1 MKTISKRLSAVLLS
15 VYMVFGVVS
24 TDYLTVQ
31 AFEWVVPSLTVG
43 ESLLWLMG
51 LLGMTFTEG
60 SVAWRDV
67 SPEYEQ
73 DFIDYANEHGLT
85 YTETS
90 NWLNDTASG
99 KLNQLSEVWT
109 NFKEW
114 VKSKFSS
121 SGSVPSDLTCS
132 NVFSP
137 FVNELGDSS
146 SVILDSVFLNDAL
159 IPSCGCIVR
168 DSSGVLQSVRFYSN
182 VEFSTSVT
190 SNGTT
195 ITYNIKNVGS
205 SGYLYILYN
214 NGSSSNP
221 WRFEKITISSLTYDS
236 NYLRFSIYPT
246 STFRFSYFPFSSALD
261 YSSYVN
267 VPSDWAYYD
276 STSSDFD
283 VYNPTLIPDINFAA
297 ANTEDSSIPG
307 VIDLPWG
314 NLGDDEEERDKTYDD
329 LVGGLDLGQ
338 ELGDLWQAL
347 QDLMGVLAVDDAGV
361 LQPNSGGENPPTLED
376 EVENNKVNGAFVLT
390 GLQKVFPFCIPF
402 DLYAF
407 ITLLEELPVAPVIQ
421 YPIYNPVTDSNEI
434 ITIDFSTWE
443 SVVILFRYIFDFLFI
458 IGLLLMA
465 RALIGGGDSA

>member
-1 MKTISKRLSAVLLS
+1 MKTFKKRLSAVLLS

-43 ESLLWLMG
+43 ESLLWLIG
-51 LLGMTFTEG
+51 LLGITYTEG
-60 SVAWRDV
+60 ASAWRDV

-73 DFIDYANEHGLT
+73 EFIDYANEHGLT
-85 YTETS
+85 YTQT
-90 NWLNDTASG
+90 NTWLNDVASG

-109 NFKEW
+109 NFKDW
-114 VKSKFSS
+114 LKSKLSS
-121 SGSVPSDLTCS
+121 TAAFDGTC
-132 NVFSP
+132 
-137 FVNELGDSS
+137 S
-146 SVILDSVFLNDAL
+146 SVIQREFPSVTTIDNIANNFEFTSAL
-159 IPSCGCIVR
+159 KYTSGSATYYFFCPSNSTV
-168 DSSGVLQSVRFYSN
+168 SVYDNGGTLMLRITGNY
-182 VEFSTSVT
+182 VISTSVGLT
-190 SNGTT
+190 STS
-195 ITYNIKNVGS
+195 TYVR
-205 SGYLYILYN
+205 LDRQN
-214 NGSSSNP
+214 NGSVFYFYNTNDYYFYNFDIPAYSNCFN
-221 WRFEKITISSLTYDS
+221 WDLTNEGDS
-236 NYLRFSIYPT
+236 DL
-246 STFRFSYFPFSSALD
+246 SA
-261 YSSYVN
+261 
-267 VPSDWAYYD
+267 
-276 STSSDFD
+276 
-283 VYNPTLIPDINFAA
+283 YNPALVPDISFADS
-297 ANTEDSSIPG
+297 NTEDASIPG

-376 EVENNKVNGAFVLT
+376 EADKNKANGAFVLT

-407 ITLLEELPVAPVIQ
+407 ITLLEAPPVAPVIQ
-421 YPIYNPVTDSNEI
+421 YPIYNPVTKSNEI

>member
-24 TDYLTVQ
+24 SDYLTVQ

-51 LLGMTFTEG
+51 LLGMTYTEG
-60 SVAWRDV
+60 ASAWRDV

-73 DFIDYANEHGLT
+73 EFIDYANEHGLT

-90 NWLNDTASG
+90 TWLNDAASG
-99 KLNQLSEVWT
+99 KLNQLSDVWT

-114 VKSKFSS
+114 VKSL
-121 SGSVPSDLTCS
+121 VTYSDANIVYGDLLS
-132 NVFSP
+132 NVYNGLISRIF
-137 FVNELGDSS
+137 NS
-146 SVILDSVFLNDAL
+146 SVSINQTNAHCYGFY
-159 IPSCGCIVR
+159 IIVSY
-168 DSSGVLQSVRFYSN
+168 DSSGKPVITQNNCNFFTSDVGYSVVNDTITFNSPCVRWGNSSSIYAPNDLSILWSGGGTVTAFNMSGFGVANTEVYVSSNYADDIAGYSN
-182 VEFSTSVT
+182 VHVIPFSETAV
-190 SNGTT
+190 
-195 ITYNIKNVGS
+195 
-205 SGYLYILYN
+205 
-214 NGSSSNP
+214 NP
-221 WRFEKITISSLTYDS
+221 DSAFDTYD
-236 NYLRFSIYPT
+236 P
-246 STFRFSYFPFSSALD
+246 A
-261 YSSYVN
+261 
-267 VPSDWAYYD
+267 
-276 STSSDFD
+276 
-283 VYNPTLIPDINFAA
+283 LIPDINFAG
-297 ANTEDSSIPG
+297 ANTEDASIPG

-314 NLGDDEEERDKTYDD
+314 NVGADEDERDKTYDD

-361 LQPNSGGENPPTLED
+361 LQPNSGGENPPTLKD
-376 EVENNKVNGAFVLT
+376 EAENNKANGAFVLT

-407 ITLLEELPVAPVIQ
+407 ITLLEAPPVAPVIQ
-421 YPIYNPVTDSNEI
+421 YPIYNPVTKSNEI